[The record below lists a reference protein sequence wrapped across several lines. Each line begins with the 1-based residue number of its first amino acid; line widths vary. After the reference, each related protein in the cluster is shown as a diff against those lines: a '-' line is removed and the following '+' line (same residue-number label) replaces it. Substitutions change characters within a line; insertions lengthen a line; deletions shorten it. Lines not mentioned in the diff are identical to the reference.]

1 MILIRIT
8 CIALIFNNR
17 FQFISYIQFMKVLV
31 TGANGL
37 LGQHLIRQLVDEG
50 KFVIHAAGKGP
61 SRLSYGEKNGVTY
74 HQLDITNFKKSQQ
87 LVEKISPHILI
98 HAAAITQP
106 NDCAADKTTCW
117 KTNVGATRTLLKA
130 AQKAKSYFIY
140 ISSDFVF
147 DGKEGPYDE
156 TATPNPINDYGESK
170 LLAEEMVA
178 MSGLHWAIVRTVL
191 VYGGKVPGGRPNF
204 IQWVKEKLSAGESIQ
219 VVDDQLRTP
228 TYVEDLAKGILL
240 VLMKHAKGVYHI
252 SGKEMCTPYQLAVT
266 VADILQLNTAQ
277 IKPVTAATFREPAK
291 RPLKTGFIITKAVKE
306 LGYVPVKL
314 EDGLRRV
321 FGV

>member
-1 MILIRIT
+1 
-8 CIALIFNNR
+8 
-17 FQFISYIQFMKVLV
+17 MKVFV

-37 LGQHLIRQLVDEG
+37 LGQHLIRQLVNEG
-50 KFVIHAAGKGP
+50 KFTIHASGKGP
-61 SRLSYGEKNGVTY
+61 SRLAYGQGNGVTY
-74 HQLDITNFKKSQQ
+74 HQLDITDFKKSQA
-87 LVEKISPHILI
+87 LVEKISPHIII

-106 NDCAADKTTCW
+106 NECAADKTTCW

-140 ISSDFVF
+140 VSTDFVF
-147 DGKEGPYDE
+147 DGLEGPYDE
-156 TATPNPINDYGESK
+156 RATPNPINDYGESK
-170 LLAEEMVA
+170 LLAEEMVE

-204 IQWVKEKLSAGESIQ
+204 IQWVKEKLTAGETIK

-228 TYVEDLAKGILL
+228 TYVEDLAKGIIL
-240 VLMKHAKGVYHI
+240 VLLKHAKGVYHI
-252 SGKEMCTPYQLAVT
+252 SGREMCSPYQLAVL
-266 VADILQLNTAQ
+266 VANTLG
-277 IKPVTAATFREPAK
+277 IDSSLIEKVTAETFKEPAR

-314 EDGLRRV
+314 EDGVKRV
-321 FGV
+321 LGLS

>member
-1 MILIRIT
+1 
-8 CIALIFNNR
+8 
-17 FQFISYIQFMKVLV
+17 MKVFV

-37 LGQHLIRQLVDEG
+37 LGQHLIRQLVEEG
-50 KFVIHAAGKGP
+50 KFVIHATGKGP
-61 SRLSYGEKNGVTY
+61 SRLAYGEKNGVTY
-74 HQLDITNFKKSQQ
+74 HSLDITDFKRSQA
-87 LVEKISPHILI
+87 LVEKLSPHILI

-106 NDCAADKTTCW
+106 NDCVADRTTCW
-117 KTNVGATRTLLKA
+117 KTNVGATRSLLRA

-140 ISSDFVF
+140 VSSDFVF

-170 LLAEEMVA
+170 LLAEEMVE

-191 VYGGKVPGGRPNF
+191 VYGGKVPGGRLNF
-204 IQWVKEKLSAGESIQ
+204 VQWVSEQLHAGKQIK
-219 VVDDQLRTP
+219 VVDDQFRTP

-240 VLMKHAKGVYHI
+240 VLMKHAKGLYHI
-252 SGKEMCTPYQLAVT
+252 SGREMCTPYQLAVT
-266 VADILQLNTAQ
+266 VANLLQLDETL
-277 IKPVTAATFREPAK
+277 IEKVTAASFKEPAMQ
-291 RPLKTGFIITKAVKE
+291 PSKTGFIITKAVKD

-314 EDGLRRV
+314 EDGLKRV

>member
-61 SRLSYGEKNGVTY
+61 NRLSYGEKNGVTY

-106 NDCAADKTTCW
+106 NDCAADKTNCW

-156 TATPNPINDYGESK
+156 TVTPNPINDYGESK

-204 IQWVKEKLSAGESIQ
+204 IQWVKEKLSAGETIQ

-277 IKPVTAATFREPAK
+277 ITPVTAATFREPAK